1 MNFAL
6 SKTKTILGIPLYR
19 KYRAEKGLKRVFL
32 GGIYREIVT
41 FEDYGEA
48 SRQSSLLGIPVWGR
62 RLNQQAI
69 SWHIGS
75 SLIVKKISIAKEL
88 SFQLDSIFSKM
99 PVRPVNG
106 RKHIFIFWANSGE
119 IALLL
124 MFFWK
129 QLLKRY
135 EIRAPE
141 EVVVLCTKQ
150 YHQDMLRLYFPEI
163 RSVVAKPK
171 ILRYVLDDIEADGWQ
186 VYMCFP
192 GKYFARFEASVNG
205 VAINYL
211 EWMSKW
217 FQLKIGAPV
226 KQNEKEFNKAFK
238 SAIDKLSLEQKN
250 ALNDKAE
257 KGLAI
262 LALDSFSS
270 SNLDDKFKQIIS
282 SDVSSKYVILE
293 NTTKFSYPEIFAIAT
308 KAKELIALRSGIVD
322 FLSNSG
328 IKMHLFYTDFPDRGF
343 NTPPK
348 SAKEVLSLFSIKSIP
363 LLNARTSKE
372 IVVKNMKNEDET
384 IFI

>member
-163 RSVVAKPK
+163 RSVVSKPK
-171 ILRYVLDDIEADGWQ
+171 ILRYVLEDLEAGDWY
-186 VYMCFP
+186 VHMCFP
-192 GKYFARFEASVNG
+192 GKYFAQFESNVSSAPV
-205 VAINYL
+205 NYL
-211 EWMSKW
+211 EWMSRW
-217 FQLKIGAPV
+217 FNLNVGNPAKPN
-226 KQNEKEFNKAFK
+226 KKELTIAFN
-238 SAIDKLSLEQKN
+238 SAIDKITKEQKN
-250 ALNDKAE
+250 ALLGSGE
-257 KGLAI
+257 KRLVI
-262 LALDSFSS
+262 LSLDSFSS
-270 SNLDDKFKQIIS
+270 AEINAQLKEEIYIKL
-282 SDVSSKYVILE
+282 SSKYVILE
-293 NTTKFSYPEIFAIAT
+293 NSPKFTYPEIFAIAT
-308 KAKELIALRSGIVD
+308 KAKMLVALRSGLVD
-322 FLSNSG
+322 FLINSG
-328 IKMHLFYTDFPDRGF
+328 IETYLYYTDFIDRGF
-343 NTPPK
+343 NTP
-348 SAKEVLSLFSIKSIP
+348 SRSSDEVLKLFSIKSIP
-363 LLNARTSKE
+363 LSNAMNSREDVLNNL
-372 IVVKNMKNEDET
+372 I
-384 IFI
+384 

>member
-6 SKTKTILGIPLYR
+6 SKTKTIWGIPFYR
-19 KYRAEKGLKRVFL
+19 KYRSEKALKRIFL

-62 RLNQQAI
+62 KLNQQAI

-171 ILRYVLDDIEADGWQ
+171 ILRYVLDDIEVDEWQ
-186 VYMCFP
+186 VHMCFP
-192 GKYFARFEASVNG
+192 GKYFARFEASVNS
-205 VAINYL
+205 VAMNYL
-211 EWMSKW
+211 EWMRKW
-217 FQLKIGAPV
+217 FKLQVCPPV
-226 KQNEKEFNKAFK
+226 KPNEK
-238 SAIDKLSLEQKN
+238 SL
-250 ALNDKAE
+250 
-257 KGLAI
+257 
-262 LALDSFSS
+262 
-270 SNLDDKFKQIIS
+270 
-282 SDVSSKYVILE
+282 
-293 NTTKFSYPEIFAIAT
+293 TRH
-308 KAKELIALRSGIVD
+308 LIQL
-322 FLSNSG
+322 
-328 IKMHLFYTDFPDRGF
+328 
-343 NTPPK
+343 
-348 SAKEVLSLFSIKSIP
+348 
-363 LLNARTSKE
+363 
-372 IVVKNMKNEDET
+372 
-384 IFI
+384 

>member
-88 SFQLDSIFSKM
+88 SFQLESIFSKM

-129 QLLKRY
+129 QLLERY
-135 EIRAPE
+135 GINDPE
-141 EVVVLCTKQ
+141 QVVVLCTKQ

-163 RSVVAKPK
+163 RSVVSKPK
-171 ILRYVLDDIEADGWQ
+171 ILRYVLDDLEAGDWF
-186 VYMCFP
+186 VHMCFP
-192 GKYFARFEASVNG
+192 GKYFAQFEATCK
-205 VAINYL
+205 AKTINYL
-211 EWMSKW
+211 KWMSKW
-217 FQLKIGAPV
+217 LFLPISEIAKP
-226 KQNEKEFNKAFK
+226 
-238 SAIDKLSLEQKN
+238 N
-250 ALNDKAE
+250 ALQLQLSFDKAINKLTDNQKRALYE
-257 KGLAI
+257 GRLII
-262 LALDSFSS
+262 LALESFSS
-270 SNLDDKFKQIIS
+270 DEMPESLSVELIKKLEKDGYEIYDNSKILK
-282 SDVSSKYVILE
+282 SDMYL
-293 NTTKFSYPEIFAIAT
+293 TYPEIFSIA
-308 KAKELIALRSGIVD
+308 KRSAHLYALRSGLVD
-322 FLSNSG
+322 FLLNTG
-328 IKMHLFYTDFPDRGF
+328 IPLHIYYTEFKERGF
-343 NTPPK
+343 NTPHRT
-348 SAKEVLSLFSIKSIP
+348 AEEVFRLFTVKQLPLDNAIKS
-363 LLNARTSKE
+363 E
-372 IVVKNMKNEDET
+372 EVVISCIK
-384 IFI
+384 

>member
-1 MNFAL
+1 MNFVL
-6 SKTKTILGIPLYR
+6 SKTKTIFGIPLYR
-19 KYRAEKGLKRVFL
+19 KYRAEKALKRVFL

-62 RLNQQAI
+62 KLNQQTI

-75 SLIVKKISIAKEL
+75 SFIVKKISIAKEL

-99 PVRPVNG
+99 PVRPVNV

-129 QLLKRY
+129 PLLKRY
-135 EIRAPE
+135 GIRDPE

-171 ILRYVLDDIEADGWQ
+171 VLRYVLDDMDADEWQ
-186 VYMCFP
+186 VHMCFP
-192 GKYFARFEASVNG
+192 GKYFARFEASVNS
-205 VAINYL
+205 VPINYL

-217 FQLKIGAPV
+217 FKLQVCPPIKP
-226 KQNEKEFNKAFK
+226 NEKEFNKAFN
-238 SAIDKLSLEQKN
+238 SAINKLFLEQKN

-270 SNLDDKFKQIIS
+270 YSLDDKFKQIIS
-282 SDVSSKYVILE
+282 SNVSSKYVVLE
-293 NTTKFSYPEIFAIAT
+293 NSSKFSYPEIFAIAT
-308 KAKELIALRSGIVD
+308 KAKMLIALRSGIVD
-322 FLSNSG
+322 FLVNSG
-328 IKMHLFYTDFPDRGF
+328 IEMYLYYTGFSDRGF

-348 SAKEVLSLFSIKSIP
+348 SAESVLRLFSIKSIP
-363 LLNARTSKE
+363 LKNASKAIE
-372 IVVKNMKNEDET
+372 IT
-384 IFI
+384 IK